1 MTDIEADTK
10 AADRVRAVAVGAAA
24 AAMILVP
31 TLGPLLAG
39 TREGAEEFD
48 TEITPPD
55 YAFAIW
61 APIFAATAANAVQHA
76 VNPAAAVNRRTGW
89 WLAGAYTANACWS
102 IAAQSGRFRH
112 TPFILPVAAGLA
124 AIAHRAAQHDRPRGA
139 ERLAAH
145 STGLL
150 FGWTGV
156 ASVVNAFAVQR
167 RGKLAPT
174 TRTGRNTARLA
185 VAGAAAVLSTIIT
198 ASRHGYT
205 SIALAGTWALA
216 TSAANPARTSR
227 TRQVNAAAAALVAA
241 ATATRLWR
249 SRTRHGHD
257 SDVRPP
263 GTHRYPQR

>member
-1 MTDIEADTK
+1 MILPTDFEADTT
-10 AADRVRAVAVGAAA
+10 AADRARTVAVGAAA
-24 AAMILVP
+24 TAMILVP
-31 TLGPLLAG
+31 TLGPVFAG

-61 APIFAATAANAVQHA
+61 APIFAGIAANTVQHA
-76 VNPAAAVNRRTGW
+76 AHPTAAVNRHTGW

-102 IAAQSGRFRH
+102 IAAQSDRFRH
-112 TPFILPVAAGLA
+112 TPFILAVAASLA
-124 AIAHRAAQHDRPRGA
+124 ATAHRKAQHDQPRGA
-139 ERLAAH
+139 ERLATH

-150 FGWTGV
+150 LGWTSL

-167 RGKLAPT
+167 HDTFAPT

-185 VAGAAAVLSTIIT
+185 VAGGAVVLSSIVA

-216 TSAANPARTSR
+216 TSAANPQRTSR
-227 TRQVNAAAAALVAA
+227 TRQVSAAAAALLVAT
-241 ATATRLWR
+241 TAIRLRR
-249 SRTRHGHD
+249 SRRRHD
-257 SDVRPP
+257 R
-263 GTHRYPQR
+263 RQ

>member
-1 MTDIEADTK
+1 MTVPTDTETGTK

-61 APIFAATAANAVQHA
+61 APIFAAGAADAVQHA

-89 WLAGAYTANACWS
+89 WLTGAYTANACWS
-102 IAAQSGRFRH
+102 IAAQSGRFRY

-124 AIAHRAAQHDRPRGA
+124 ATAHRRAQHDRPRGT
-139 ERLAAH
+139 ERLRAH
-145 STGLL
+145 SAGLL
-150 FGWTGV
+150 LGWTGV

-167 RGKLAPT
+167 RGRFATT

-185 VAGAAAVLSTIIT
+185 VAGAAALLSAAIAT
-198 ASRHGYT
+198 SRYGHT

-216 TSAANPARTSR
+216 TSAANPARTPR

-241 ATATRLWR
+241 TTATRLR
-249 SRTRHGHD
+249 RTGTGT
-257 SDVRPP
+257 VRDRR
-263 GTHRYPQR
+263 TA